1 MGFLGAFSPNF
12 TFIVSVDRL
21 IILEGKDGLDSEL
34 YSHFSLQCAFAICR
48 LHWTQCAQ
56 TSYSENEF
64 DWNFSCHLP
73 LPLHMDPP

>member
-1 MGFLGAFSPNF
+1 MGFLRAFSLYF
-12 TFIVSVDRL
+12 TFIVNVERL
-21 IILEGKDGLDSEL
+21 IILKAENGFDSEL

-64 DWNFSCHLP
+64 DWNFFRHLP
-73 LPLHMDPP
+73 VPLHMDPP